1 MTESKIGGVFR
12 AKGVLSAE
20 VQKIVRMHCE
30 RGNAQEMIEKVAD
43 YLVANGIVHGK
54 IPANAGVKTKDLLE
68 RAEAAM
74 ISEAEGYHLKG
85 GVLTAKGYVSITGL
99 VAEMAKQWIR
109 SFAAPI
115 PTEYDIRGTLKDPE
129 IQDRLALVAMKLK
142 ELLDEY
148 PKTTINHDRPGEE
161 EGLFIGEDKVE
172 GFCRRASVEM
182 FRAFNEPNET
192 NHEIIH
198 GEKA

>member
-1 MTESKIGGVFR
+1 MGESKIGGVFR

-20 VQKIVRMHCE
+20 VQKVVRLHCE

-43 YLVANGIVHGK
+43 YLVANGIVTGK
-54 IPANAGVKTKDLLE
+54 IPPNAGVKSRDLLE
-68 RAEAAM
+68 RTEHAM
-74 ISEAEGYHLKG
+74 ISEAEQYHLKG

-115 PTEYDIRGTLKDPE
+115 PTEYNIKGTLKDPE
-129 IQDRLALVAMKLK
+129 IQDRLTIVSIKLQELLK
-142 ELLDEY
+142 EKGVLSGGMTDETCDQLIL
-148 PKTTINHDRPGEE
+148 KTDDL
-161 EGLFIGEDKVE
+161 EGI
-172 GFCRRASVEM
+172 CRRAAVEM
-182 FRAFNEPNET
+182 FRAFNEPNEA

-198 GEKA
+198 GETA